1 MCDKKVKVRSSK
13 VYQINIR
20 VTRIFSDHNNTK
32 SLALIFSYQRLDN
45 FITRRGIPFV
55 LKQLYQ
61 IYHRKIRVSFTDLLP
76 ALSVPATQYWR

>member
-1 MCDKKVKVRSSK
+1 MKVRSSK

-20 VTRIFSDHNNTK
+20 VKRIFSDHNHTK

-45 FITRRGIPFV
+45 FITRREIPFV

-76 ALSVPATQYWR
+76 ALSAPATQYWR